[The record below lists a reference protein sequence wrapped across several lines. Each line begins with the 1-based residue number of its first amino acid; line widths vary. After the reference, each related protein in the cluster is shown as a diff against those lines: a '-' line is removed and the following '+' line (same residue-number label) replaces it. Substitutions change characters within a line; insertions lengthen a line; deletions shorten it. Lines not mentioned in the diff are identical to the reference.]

1 MTNLI
6 TKEYIERE
14 YKQAL
19 LEFKCAH
26 TEDEQWEVR
35 KTMAR
40 LEQIAMQEFGFD
52 YADQVKKDLFETNL

>member
-6 TKEYIERE
+6 SKQYIERE
-14 YKQAL
+14 YKQAV

-26 TEDEQWEVR
+26 TEDDQWDAR

-40 LEQIAMQEFGFD
+40 LEQIAMQEFGFE
-52 YADQVKKDLFETNL
+52 YADS

>member
-6 TKEYIERE
+6 SKQYIEKE
-14 YKQAL
+14 YKQAV

-26 TEDEQWEVR
+26 TEDDQWDAR

-40 LEQIAMQEFGFD
+40 LEQIAMQEFGFE
-52 YADQVKKDLFETNL
+52 YADSLQALHA